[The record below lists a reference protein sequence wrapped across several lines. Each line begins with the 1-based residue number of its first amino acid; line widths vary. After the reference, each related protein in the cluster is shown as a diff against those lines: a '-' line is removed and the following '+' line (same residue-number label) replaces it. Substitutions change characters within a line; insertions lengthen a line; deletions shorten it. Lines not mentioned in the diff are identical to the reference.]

1 MKINN
6 NTNSIMWIVL
16 FLILLCPFSIFAAD
30 DLSVSSAD
38 NLEQSETTPTDP
50 FVASL
55 ELLNERSFKKKA
67 QAVEQLLSIDDPRII
82 KTFKYLLKGN
92 LYYRKEDKLIAY
104 LDKAD
109 DEYIATEV
117 VSGNPLG
124 KIEKS
129 DFKKIIANNKMR
141 RQVRTAI
148 ALLSLG
154 NKDPSI
160 RLSAVREMLSKP
172 TSEGADLVRKLI
184 NKESDTDVK
193 DAMATLI
200 ALTDL
205 NSDDKTMAT

>member
-1 MKINN
+1 
-6 NTNSIMWIVL
+6 MWIVL

-38 NLEQSETTPTDP
+38 NLEQSETTPADS